1 MCLGVGE
8 CWESGGVVRSPGGSK
23 CPHRFRGLEE
33 AGSAT
38 SQGSWPPL
46 TCILKVCSSQPG
58 MAGIS
63 RRQPGPSSD
72 QLGTERHPLE
82 HGGFPGGSICNT
94 RDAGSIPGSGRS
106 PGGRHG
112 NPLQYS
118 GLEKSM
124 DRGAW
129 WATVWRVTESDM
141 TEATD
146 YACVHWNMEGP
157 QRNLA

>member
-38 SQGSWPPL
+38 SQDSWPPL

-58 MAGIS
+58 VAGIS

-72 QLGTERHPLE
+72 QLATERHPLE
-82 HGGFPGGSICNT
+82 HGGFPGGSAVGNPSAIQET
-94 RDAGSIPGSGRS
+94 QVRSLGREDPLEEGTATHSSILAWRNPWTEE
-106 PGGRHG
+106 PGGPQSGGSQRVRH
-112 NPLQYS
+112 
-118 GLEKSM
+118 
-124 DRGAW
+124 D
-129 WATVWRVTESDM
+129 
-141 TEATD
+141 
-146 YACVHWNMEGP
+146 
-157 QRNLA
+157 